1 MTSTKLRA
9 RPDLHFAPVPGGVYL
24 SGTRGQVVLR
34 GSDVLHA
41 VAEGCVPLLEN
52 GATEDEL
59 VAELGTERSRP
70 AVRHL
75 VGKLRDAGLLLD
87 PGAFTVPEPSPEERA
102 PHAESVARLEARLDD
117 PYAAFARLRAARVL
131 VAGPS
136 QATGPAARGLRRA
149 GVGEVTVVE
158 APGSYDNG
166 SYDNG
171 YEGADAVLEMR
182 TAADGTRLELPSA
195 AHHLTVLLGD
205 TVHVVGPVLAGGP
218 EGAEAFHE
226 RALSW
231 ADESEGPVPRP
242 VADAVAGALA
252 GQLLIDTLT
261 GTADAGEAHVVH
273 GADLVSD
280 RVTVGGARM
289 AAATGRPGS
298 LLTDV
303 LSTPMPEPEDAREPA
318 VALAGRFTGLFAY
331 TADEGL
337 PQMPLALR
345 AVEQRGERAGTL
357 VAWGP
362 HQETATV
369 AAALLALRDRAPGA
383 AAGLT
388 EEHWLLDGALRLLA
402 PRAVELAGADAS
414 PDAEGERIRSALRQL
429 VDGEPRLALRHVPG
443 IDWPLAEVTT
453 AAGELLGTGWGSTS
467 EEALRA
473 ALCEAVAHAQT
484 GRPPQLSTDALL
496 FADRAVTGALRAQ
509 LTTHADTLGIAW
521 CGHPVAADPVLG
533 EIPFWYGPVEAAER
547 TRETHDAQ

>member
-1 MTSTKLRA
+1 MTNARLKA

-41 VAEGCVPLLEN
+41 VAEGCVPLLES
-52 GATEDEL
+52 GTTEDEL

-87 PGAFTVPEPSPEERA
+87 PDALTAPEPSPEERA

-131 VAGPS
+131 VTGPP

-149 GVGEVTVVE
+149 GVGEVTVMEV
-158 APGSYDNG
+158 PGSYV
-166 SYDNG
+166 NG
-171 YEGADAVLEMR
+171 YEGADAVLEIR
-182 TAADGTRLELPSA
+182 TAADGGPLELPA
-195 AHHLTVLLGD
+195 VKHHLTVFLGD

-218 EGAEAFHE
+218 EGAATRAAFRA

-231 ADESEGPVPRP
+231 TDEGDGPVPRP

-298 LLTDV
+298 LLTV
-303 LSTPMPEPEDAREPA
+303 APSAPMPEPEDAREPA
-318 VALAGRFTGLFAY
+318 VALAGRWTGLFSY
-331 TADEGL
+331 TADEDL

-345 AVEQRGERAGTL
+345 AVDQRGERAGTV

-362 HQETATV
+362 HQEAATV
-369 AAALLALRDRAPGA
+369 AAALLALRDRTPGT

-402 PRAVELAGADAS
+402 PHAVELAGADAS
-414 PDAEGERIRSALRQL
+414 PDAEGERILSALRQL
-429 VDGEPRLALRHVPG
+429 VDGEPRLVLRHVPG
-443 IDWPLAEVTT
+443 VDWRLAEITTT
-453 AAGELLGTGWGSTS
+453 AGEILGTGWGSTTQ
-467 EEALRA
+467 EALRI
-473 ALCEAVAHAQT
+473 ALCEGVAHAQT
-484 GRPPQLSTDALL
+484 GRPPQLSTDSLL
-496 FADRAVTGALRAQ
+496 FAATAVIGALRAQ
-509 LTTHADTLGIAW
+509 LTTHADALGIAFR
-521 CGHPVAADPVLG
+521 GHPVAADPVLG

-547 TRETHDAQ
+547 TRETHDGQ

>member
-1 MTSTKLRA
+1 MTNAKLKA

-87 PGAFTVPEPSPEERA
+87 PDAFTAPEPSAEERA

-131 VAGPS
+131 VTGPPE
-136 QATGPAARGLRRA
+136 ATGPAARGLRRA
-149 GVGEVTVVE
+149 GVGEVTVIE
-158 APGSYDNG
+158 APGSSDHV
-166 SYDNG
+166 D
-171 YEGADAVLEMR
+171 EGADAVLEIR
-182 TAADGTRLELPSA
+182 TAVDDAESELQSVK
-195 AHHLTVLLGD
+195 HHLTVLLGD

-218 EGAEAFHE
+218 EGAGIFRE
-226 RALSW
+226 RVLSW
-231 ADESEGPVPRP
+231 TDEGDGPVPRP

-303 LSTPMPEPEDAREPA
+303 PSTPMPEPEDARASA
-318 VALAGRFTGLFAY
+318 VALAGRWTGLFAY
-331 TADEGL
+331 TADEDL

-345 AVEQRGERAGTL
+345 AVEQRGERAGTV

-362 HQETATV
+362 HQEAATV
-369 AAALLALRDRAPGA
+369 AAALLALRDRVPGA

-402 PRAVELAGADAS
+402 PRTVEFAGADAT
-414 PDAEGERIRSALRQL
+414 PDAEGRRILSALRQL

-443 IDWPLAEVTT
+443 VDWRLAEVTT
-453 AAGELLGTGWGSTS
+453 AAGEVLGTGWGSTPQ
-467 EEALRA
+467 EALRT

-484 GRPPQLSTDALL
+484 DRPGRLSTDALL
-496 FADRAVTGALRAQ
+496 FADPAAIGALRAQ
-509 LTTHADTLGIAW
+509 LIAHADTLGVAFI
-521 CGHPVAADPVLG
+521 GHAVAADPVLG